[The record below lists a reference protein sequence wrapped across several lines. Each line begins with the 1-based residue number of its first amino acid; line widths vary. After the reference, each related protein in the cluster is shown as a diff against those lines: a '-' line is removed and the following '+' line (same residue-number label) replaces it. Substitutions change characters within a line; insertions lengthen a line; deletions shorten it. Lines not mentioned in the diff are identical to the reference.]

1 MSIKTIQKQCDD
13 FYQHAVHCLWGN
25 LSLQAQCDQLTT
37 QITKV
42 MGSKYFESPS
52 STTNQPLYLTTDL
65 HLEIIQKAESAEDHN
80 LNLTK
85 AMHDIVLK
93 SHAINNVK
101 AKLLSNLLE
110 KHTFAMASQGL
121 KQIAFNASNPA
132 PKTCEVTVYIRISDD
147 MPGNL
152 ANTLNN
158 EDGGYFVSLQDM
170 ARYRN
175 QIIQCASQWMASEP
189 QIKNIFRTRMTII
202 CCALPDSNRRKK
214 LLSDLYNSLH
224 RLLKLFNAGIERL
237 IEGTQREPLHI
248 YLEDLNLCQY
258 RPQSADAPVPL
269 STSSQ
274 PSNTLRRPSGIR

>member
-1 MSIKTIQKQCDD
+1 MTFINTQFIV
-13 FYQHAVHCLWGN
+13 YQN

-132 PKTCEVTVYIRISDD
+132 PKPVKSRYIFEYLTICQAISPIHWT
-147 MPGNL
+147 MRMVAILFP
-152 ANTLNN
+152 A
-158 EDGGYFVSLQDM
+158 DM

-175 QIIQCASQWMASEP
+175 QIIKLP
-189 QIKNIFRTRMTII
+189 QYGNCSANQKYIPREWLLSVVLLN
-202 CCALPDSNRRKK
+202 SNRRKK

-237 IEGTQREPLHI
+237 IEGTKRTPSHLPR
-248 YLEDLNLCQY
+248 
-258 RPQSADAPVPL
+258 RPKLMLQASICNAPVPL

-274 PSNTLRRPSGIR
+274 PSNTSRRPSGIR